1 MSLARIDLLR
11 FPILIACSL
20 IFATARVAAA
30 DKPNVIVIVGDD
42 MGYADIGVH
51 GCKDIPT
58 PNIDALAA
66 AGVRCTNGYVS
77 GPYCSPT
84 RAGLLTG
91 RYQTRF
97 GHEFNPGPAPGKVRK
112 KRQRQQGSD
121 EKASVGLSLSES
133 TMADHL
139 KAAGY
144 ATALVGKWHLGHAD
158 RFHPLRR
165 GFDEFFGFLGGSH
178 SYFPG
183 NGSSIFRNEEPVE
196 ENEYLTD
203 ALGREAVAFLD
214 RQTADKQFFLCLTFN
229 AVHTPMHANDARL
242 EKFKSILD
250 ETRRTYA
257 AMMSAMDDAVGVV
270 LAKLQEKKFDDNTMV
285 FFISDNGGPTLSTTT
300 VNGSINRPLRGS
312 KRTTLEG
319 GIRVPFLVKWP
330 ARLPAGQVYD
340 QPVIQ
345 LDILPTLLAAAGIE
359 ADPDARLDGVNI
371 LPHLRGES
379 EEPPHDA
386 LYWRFGQQMAI
397 RQGNWKLVKYDPAV
411 DGQKG
416 KATEA
421 KLYNLALDIG
431 ESKDL
436 IEDEPDRAKTLQAA
450 WDKWN
455 ASNVPAAWGDGGKGK
470 KSKAR
475 KQQRQAAAR
484 RPVKKIPVG
493 N

>member
-1 MSLARIDLLR
+1 M
-11 FPILIACSL
+11 ACSV
-20 IFATARVAAA
+20 IFAIVQVAAA
-30 DKPNVIVIVGDD
+30 DKPNVVVIVGDD

-66 AGVRCTNGYVS
+66 GGVRCTNGYVS

-97 GHEFNPGPAPGKVRK
+97 GHEFNPGPAPGKVQRK
-112 KRQRQQGSD
+112 QQRQLGYD
-121 EKASVGLSLSES
+121 EKAGIGLPLSE
-133 TMADHL
+133 TTIADRL
-139 KAAGY
+139 KSADY

-158 RFHPLRR
+158 PYHPLRR
-165 GFDEFFGFLGGSH
+165 GFDEYFGFLGGAH

-183 NGSSIFRNEEPVE
+183 NDARIFRGEEPVE

-203 ALGREAVAFLD
+203 AFGREAVAFLE
-214 RQTADKQFFLCLTFN
+214 RQTANRPFFLCLSFN
-229 AVHTPMHANDARL
+229 AVHTPMHADEARL
-242 EKFKSILD
+242 EKFKSIRD
-250 ETRRTYA
+250 EKRRTYA
-257 AMMSAMDDAVGVV
+257 AMMSAMDDAIGAV
-270 LAKLQEKKFDDNTMV
+270 LAKLQEKKLDDNTMV
-285 FFISDNGGPTLSTTT
+285 FFISDNGGPSLSTTT

-330 ARLPAGQVYD
+330 ARLPTGKVYD

-345 LDILPTLLAAAGIE
+345 LDILPTVLAAAGIE
-359 ADPDARLDGVNI
+359 ADPDTRLDGVNM
-371 LPHLRGES
+371 LPYLRGES
-379 EEPPHDA
+379 EGPPHDA

-397 RQGNWKLVKYDPAV
+397 RQGDWKLVKYDPAV
-411 DGQKG
+411 DGLKG
-416 KATEA
+416 KATQA
-421 KLYNLALDIG
+421 KLYNLASDIG
-431 ESKDL
+431 ESKNL
-436 IEDEPDRAKTLQAA
+436 IAEEPERAKTLQAT
-450 WDKWN
+450 WDRWN
-455 ASNVPAAWGDGGKGK
+455 ASNMAAAWGDGGKGK
-470 KSKAR
+470 KAKAR

-484 RPVKKIPVG
+484 RAAEKIPDG